1 MSSRQGIAAF
11 ELVIV
16 DRIRPLR
23 LPVAVCTLLAEIAH
37 MLVVFDVT
45 VMALRAGY
53 VVKRLGLHMTV
64 QTHRHQVAVAQR
76 KIGKIVIEFVFDE
89 SDDIGATSA
98 MLGMTFGAWRIG
110 PHLGRQR
117 MKAGVRG
124 EIAGNINVTVQ
135 AQISLPGA
143 RESRMAEFAVGFVLS
158 MSLNDGTRHDDPLE
172 CFELCVS

>member
-1 MSSRQGIAAF
+1 
-11 ELVIV
+11 
-16 DRIRPLR
+16 
-23 LPVAVCTLLAEIAH
+23 
-37 MLVVFDVT
+37 
-45 VMALRAGY
+45 
-53 VVKRLGLHMTV
+53 
-64 QTHRHQVAVAQR
+64 
-76 KIGKIVIEFVFDE
+76 
-89 SDDIGATSA
+89 
-98 MLGMTFGAWRIG
+98 
-110 PHLGRQR
+110 